1 MTSFPKTYYW
11 RNLVPNYESVVK
23 TTNPYFKIFAPHLL
37 RKMKQSLF
45 WFLKSICLSILVITA
60 TYKNMKKFLIE
71 IFKRTRS
78 GKLYS
83 EEASYIEVCV
93 NSKIQEKFNL
103 APKNSLVDYANML
116 LPLTKNMQ
124 GKK

>member
-37 RKMKQSLF
+37 QKMKQSLF

-71 IFKRTRS
+71 IFKRTS
-78 GKLYS
+78 SWKLYV
-83 EEASYIEVCV
+83 EEALHIEGCV
-93 NSKIQEKFNL
+93 IPNIQEKYNIT
-103 APKNSLVDYANML
+103 PKTSPVDYADML
-116 LPLTKNMQ
+116 LPLTKNM
-124 GKK
+124 